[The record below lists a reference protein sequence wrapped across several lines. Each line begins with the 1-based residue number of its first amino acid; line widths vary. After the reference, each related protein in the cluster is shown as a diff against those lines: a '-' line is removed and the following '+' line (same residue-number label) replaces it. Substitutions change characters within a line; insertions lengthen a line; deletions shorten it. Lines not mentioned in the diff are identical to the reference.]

1 MKMRTGRA
9 GMPPFGFGAKLGGWR
24 VLIKKN
30 KLYYLL
36 LLPGVVYYLIFH
48 YIPLYGII
56 VAFKDVTPFDG
67 IEGIFNSEWVGLRHF
82 KDFTNSYYFWNIMRN
97 TVLIS
102 FYKLLFGFP
111 APIILA
117 LLLNE
122 VRGKLFKK
130 TVQTISYLP
139 HFLSMVIVAGLVT
152 ILLTTDGGLVNILL
166 GKLGLEPIFFL
177 GDKQYFRSVLVV
189 SSIWKEIGWGSIIYL
204 AAIAGIDPQLYEA
217 ARADGA
223 GRLRQIWHITLP
235 GMTFIIVFMF
245 IFSIGGLLNAG
256 FEQIFLLYSPPVYEV
271 ADIIDTYVYRRGLME
286 MQYSFAAA
294 VGLFKSVIAL
304 ALILGT
310 NYLAKKLKQEGI
322 W

>member
-1 MKMRTGRA
+1 LKMRTGRA